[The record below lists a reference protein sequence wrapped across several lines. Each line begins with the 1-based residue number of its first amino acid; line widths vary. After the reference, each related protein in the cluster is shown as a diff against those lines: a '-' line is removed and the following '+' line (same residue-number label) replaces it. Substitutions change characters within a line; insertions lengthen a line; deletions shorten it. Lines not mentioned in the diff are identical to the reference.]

1 MASLDPQINLPTFSY
16 PQAILQQTRFMGLK
30 LMITSCFS
38 LMPVDQKLI
47 AALPWV

>member
-1 MASLDPQINLPTFSY
+1 MASHDPQINLPTFSY